1 MPQLAEP
8 VQSGDNSD
16 IDEHLRN
23 FGDDAPHTNVRRPS
37 TGPDPDFLDNGGG
50 QAGGRELPVS
60 PSVAHGGDTHGGGR
74 GARRAAA
81 RDDHNA
87 ASAAG
92 SGKSFDPKSA
102 AINKAADK
110 LPGGKKDADGN
121 PVEKGKAEKAV
132 DKAAGKSAEA
142 ALVATGVGTTVA
154 EPVGKAV
161 EKVGVRRW
169 VKLFGIGAGIALVV
183 ISIPFLIFTYVAT
196 HPWEAAKQ
204 VLTNS
209 SIRRFALNAAKQA
222 GTSTSGSII
231 KGITGKLSYETDYR
245 PGVAIAASG
254 QRPEEGTLLSVISK
268 IDFEKSK
275 NHYKQANC
283 PYDVVTQKVVAF
295 DGKQRSVIAKV
306 VDKSG
311 ATADINDV
319 EVFNCVLQHYPVIEA
334 MMRSPEARKINKQM
348 NVNLSYAEKKDSDA
362 LKGKS
367 AAEVKTALHKKTTDR
382 VWRNAKDSKGLL
394 YPDSCQKDYKPT
406 GDKADKAIKE
416 IANDLLCGKK
426 PEEIKVD
433 YPVENLV
440 ADLSKQTTKQKIDQA
455 EVICVFYKKLN
466 ADPEAA
472 KKQRSDRAKSSARAG
487 LEALTLADT
496 GVAGDIQT
504 SELNNDFYKLS
515 NFASSRAYNQEINSS
530 STGTQMDPE
539 AIPTRAIGL
548 TKAYFDS
555 LSSKKRVAG
564 SGQLLNLGEECDNF
578 EKTKPTT
585 LTDSVLNIIN
595 LSTIAKGQIARE
607 NKDFYGGVSADLVTT
622 NDLIIRTIK
631 LTSNVSNSG
640 AETGSDNFNRMT
652 VGAKNTMYA
661 YTSSLLGGAYQ
672 DDTEAA
678 KDSVALETIKRNE
691 DKHSSIASRL
701 FNASNPRSLASR
713 IFAGSTATPKQI
725 TENTTQYAINLL
737 NPIKAF
743 ADLNTELA
751 FVGYGENNKAMAAV
765 DDDRQYWKI
774 DTTGTNTGVDA
785 LANAKVIE
793 GMKKGGQNADKFSA
807 WDKCMETYYP
817 DKQSVIDS
825 GDKNCIELFASGSGL
840 TLARRY
846 AVYKGNMNM
855 FTAWAKLSSDEQDD
869 SMYAKGENSSGFG
882 NGGTVGAGGTDTGP
896 IAGLIY
902 PPNLAGPI
910 SGTNYYRMPE
920 SQPPGLYVFSGNDR
934 CGSKEITAVLYTVAK
949 KWKETYPNS
958 TLRIGDINAAS
969 GHLSHKN
976 GVDVDVTVSDRSA
989 ANTGGSRDKSIQ
1001 LGKWFIDTGIIK
1013 MIFYNDTTVQQAV
1026 NDYAK
1031 SVGKSGYMRSWPGH
1045 ENHFHVRILDQYK
1058 LPTSLGCPR

>member
-1 MPQLAEP
+1 M
-8 VQSGDNSD
+8 S
-16 IDEHLRN
+16 
-23 FGDDAPHTNVRRPS
+23 
-37 TGPDPDFLDNGGG
+37 
-50 QAGGRELPVS
+50 
-60 PSVAHGGDTHGGGR
+60 
-74 GARRAAA
+74 
-81 RDDHNA
+81 
-87 ASAAG
+87 
-92 SGKSFDPKSA
+92 
-102 AINKAADK
+102 KAADK
-110 LPGGKKDADGN
+110 LPGGKKDANGN

-132 DKAAGKSAEA
+132 DKAAGKGAEA
-142 ALVATGVGTTVA
+142 ALTATGAGAAVA
-154 EPVGKAV
+154 KPVGEAV
-161 EKVGVRRW
+161 EKVGTRRIG
-169 VKLFGIGAGIALVV
+169 KLIGILAGVTLVV
-183 ISIPFLIFTYVAT
+183 VLIPVIIFTYVAT

-222 GTSTSGSII
+222 GTSTVGSII
-231 KGITGKLSYETDYR
+231 GALSYETDYK
-245 PGVAIAASG
+245 PGAALAASG
-254 QRPEEGTLLSVISK
+254 KRPEAGTMLDVISK

-275 NHYKQANC
+275 NKFKNANC
-283 PYDVVTQKVVAF
+283 PYKVVTKKVVAF

-306 VDKSG
+306 TDAKG
-311 ATADINDV
+311 ATVSAGDPI
-319 EVFNCVLQHYPVIEA
+319 VFSCILEQYPVVEA

-367 AAEVKTALHKKTTDR
+367 TAEIKTALHKKTTDR
-382 VWRNAKDSKGLL
+382 VWRNGKDSAGLL

-440 ADLSKQTTKQKIDQA
+440 ADLSKQTTKQKLDQA

-564 SGQLLNLGEECDNF
+564 SGQLLNLGEECDSF
-578 EKTKPTT
+578 QKAKPTT

-661 YTSSLLGGAYQ
+661 YTPSLLGGAYQ

-691 DKHSSIASRL
+691 DKNSSIAARL
-701 FNASNPRSLASR
+701 FNTSNPRSLASR
-713 IFAGSTATPKQI
+713 IFAGSTATPQQI

-765 DDDRQYWKI
+765 DDDRKYWKI

-785 LANAKVIE
+785 LANAKIIE
-793 GMKKGGQNADKFSA
+793 GMKKSGANTDKFSA

-817 DKQSVIDS
+817 DKQSVIDA

-882 NGGTVGAGGTDTGP
+882 TGGAVGGGGDTTGNPVQSDPGADTSGTPCPSEPGISDAGVAQTYGLGKVPKNKIHLCNVQGITVNVSVASNLNSMVNAAKADGVRLNGGGFRTYDAQKALRRAHGCDDATDSKP
-896 IAGLIY
+896 SSACH
-902 PPNLAGPI
+902 PPTA
-910 SGTNYYRMPE
+910 R
-920 SQPPGLYVFSGNDR
+920 PGNSNHEQGEAIDFNNSSSHG
-934 CGSKEITAVLYTVAK
+934 TAVFAWLSK
-949 KWKETYPNS
+949 
-958 TLRIGDINAAS
+958 NA
-969 GHLSHKN
+969 
-976 GVDVDVTVSDRSA
+976 
-989 ANTGGSRDKSIQ
+989 SRFS
-1001 LGKWFIDTGIIK
+1001 
-1013 MIFYNDTTVQQAV
+1013 FYNLPSEAWHWSR
-1026 NDYAK
+1026 N
-1031 SVGKSGYMRSWPGH
+1031 GK
-1045 ENHFHVRILDQYK
+1045 
-1058 LPTSLGCPR
+1058 